1 GYVAGILSL
10 VLVLGFLAPAPGGE
24 KTLLGLFPAFGLD
37 PSQGEPQRA
46 TGPLAALWF
55 VLFAVPLFLVVPDAP
70 RRANPGSAVRSGLA
84 ALTASIKS
92 LPGERS
98 LFAFLIGSMLYR
110 DALAGVYIFGG
121 IYAAG
126 VLGWGTFQLGVFGI
140 IAALVAALGAWL
152 GGRADRAFG
161 PKPVVLVSVCAL
173 ILVCIVTLSTNRTS
187 VLGMAVDA
195 GSQLPDITFNICGA
209 LIGGFGGALQ
219 AASRTLLVFQAD
231 GRMSITQAFGLYA
244 LSGKATAFLAPLLI
258 GVVTTMSGSQA
269 WGITPVIGLFALSL
283 LLLRYVHQ
291 VKV

>member
-1 GYVAGILSL
+1 MSPQRAWCLYDWAGQPFFTLVLTFVFAPYFAASVASDPVTGQAIWSNTITVAGLSMAILAPILGAIADHAGPRKPWIAVFSALFVLGAVGLWGAVPDMASPLPILVLFGIAYFGAEIAFVFYSAMLPSLASKAEIGHLSGRGYAWGYVAGILSL

-24 KTLLGLFPAFGLD
+24 KTLLGLSPAFGLD

-140 IAALVAALGAWL
+140 IAAL
-152 GGRADRAFG
+152 
-161 PKPVVLVSVCAL
+161 
-173 ILVCIVTLSTNRTS
+173 
-187 VLGMAVDA
+187 
-195 GSQLPDITFNICGA
+195 
-209 LIGGFGGALQ
+209 
-219 AASRTLLVFQAD
+219 
-231 GRMSITQAFGLYA
+231 
-244 LSGKATAFLAPLLI
+244 
-258 GVVTTMSGSQA
+258 
-269 WGITPVIGLFALSL
+269 
-283 LLLRYVHQ
+283 
-291 VKV
+291 